1 MSSPISSPQFW
12 SKGYFIRANTLIAF
26 LVVVLL
32 GSFLLIACGGSSTV
46 ETGATFDLAEASED
60 EVRAV
65 LVLAV
70 REKCSES
77 GVGISAGLASAL
89 RSVESAGAKK
99 FPTSWGFRIDGRS
112 LRVFPSGK
120 VTGDLLGDL
129 VARC

>member
-1 MSSPISSPQFW
+1 MSWNRIVIPI
-12 SKGYFIRANTLIAF
+12 L
-26 LVVVLL
+26 LVMTGLL
-32 GSFLLIACGGSSTV
+32 LVSCGGSSTV